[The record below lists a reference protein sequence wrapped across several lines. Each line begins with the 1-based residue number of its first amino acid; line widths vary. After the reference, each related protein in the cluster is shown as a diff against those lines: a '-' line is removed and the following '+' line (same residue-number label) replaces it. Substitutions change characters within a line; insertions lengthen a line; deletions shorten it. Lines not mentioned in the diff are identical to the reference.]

1 MKKLRINKY
10 DVIVFNLIRARDQ
23 VNGNTYTM
31 FGECYIIR
39 KGQRKYFS
47 DMLSDQIWKP
57 YKYEY
62 SYGDMYDIAKSWI
75 NKNSNVEIRYLSDFQ
90 RLVCAEKWV
99 TYKELKSYQR

>member
-23 VNGNTYTM
+23 VNSNTYTM

-62 SYGDMYDIAKSWI
+62 NYGDMYDIAKSWI
-75 NKNSNVEIRYLSDFQ
+75 NKNSNVEIKYLMDFQ
-90 RLVCAEKWV
+90 RLICAERWV